1 MSTYIATYQPS
12 GRTSVDPLPVE
23 ESVTTEGDIKWA
35 VKRIK
40 NHRSRGPSGM
50 PADHLKEWL
59 VEARKEEAAAEKPAV
74 TEGTVEVLGGT
85 RGEEA
90 KEERE
95 NTAVDMSNWE
105 KVVALEREAFGEG
118 LLAEEAMWQAV
129 VIIPKGKGDYR
140 GISLMEVM
148 CKVVEEILNFRLTS
162 SITYHDLLHRFR
174 AGRGKGNSTLEA
186 KLLHKL
192 AALREEV
199 LYVIFLDLYKAY
211 GAL

>member
-1 MSTYIATYQPS
+1 
-12 GRTSVDPLPVE
+12 
-23 ESVTTEGDIKWA
+23 
-35 VKRIK
+35 
-40 NHRSRGPSGM
+40 M
-50 PADHLKEWL
+50 PADHLKGWL

-95 NTAVDMSNWE
+95 NTAVDMSNWV

-129 VIIPKGKGDYR
+129 DMIPKGKEDYR

-162 SITYHDLLHRFR
+162 SITYQ
-174 AGRGKGNSTLEA
+174 
-186 KLLHKL
+186 
-192 AALREEV
+192 
-199 LYVIFLDLYKAY
+199 
-211 GAL
+211 